1 MKATMDYYE
10 QFATNVRLFL
20 TEQARVYRA
29 LTMLLF
35 IIVAGEC
42 SAQILRA
49 DELEEY
55 SKERYGEKWVDA
67 AEKIGSETS
76 LDKNNG
82 ITYVQIIEAPEKS
95 ADDLYVLLNYWFT
108 STFNDANSV
117 IQLNDKEVGTIIGQ
131 GYVQGI
137 AEHTGGMNRYSVSI
151 RPVIKCDIKEGRV
164 RVTYTVPYYCV
175 NKVVGGGWIG
185 AGSATDRS
193 LDAVEENWLIDETY
207 PFNPKDKKKKT
218 ASKALVMTHAYSF
231 VVLDKIEECI
241 VNGLIGNE
249 DDNW

>member
-1 MKATMDYYE
+1 
-10 QFATNVRLFL
+10 
-20 TEQARVYRA
+20 
-29 LTMLLF
+29 MLLF

-49 DELEEY
+49 DELEKY

-108 STFNDANSV
+108 STFKDANSV
-117 IQLNDKEVGTIIGQ
+117 IQLNDKEVGTIIGK

-151 RPVIKCDIKEGRV
+151 RPIIKCDIKEGRV
-164 RVTYTVPYYCV
+164 RVTYTVPCYCV
-175 NKVVGGGWIG
+175 TKISGGGWVGIF
-185 AGSATDRS
+185 AGTVPSSSDI
-193 LDAVEENWLIDETY
+193 VEENWLINESY
-207 PFNPKDKKKKT
+207 PYNPEDKQKRT
-218 ASKALVMTHAYSF
+218 ASKALVMAHAYSF
-231 VVLDKIEECI
+231 VVMDKIEECI
-241 VNGLIGNE
+241 VNGLVGNE
-249 DDNW
+249 GDDW